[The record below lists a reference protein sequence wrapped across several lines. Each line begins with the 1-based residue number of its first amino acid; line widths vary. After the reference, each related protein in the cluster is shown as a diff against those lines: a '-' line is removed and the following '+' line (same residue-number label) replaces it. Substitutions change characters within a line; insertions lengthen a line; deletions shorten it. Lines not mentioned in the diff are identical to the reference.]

1 MCREEEWTKQEL
13 ARFDQEHEFYRAA
26 LVCMQQLDLVL
37 QKNVQRRFVFFLC
50 GFSLLTA
57 AASISVCCKCCAA
70 VLKGLTWLIPAITF
84 VAFYDS
90 LKLALDGCSEGI
102 SAMFYMVFCC
112 LCLELSP
119 VYGLLCSFAAS
130 KGSFVGL
137 RIFAL
142 PAHLFHCKLCGAI
155 DQITLSIPISLLL
168 KLIASFHRPP
178 MSRRQR
184 RQPDHHIVYYAY
196 PTGVFDDDFSPVT
209 GESLV
214 GVPSSSNIQDAH
226 QSIFE
231 CDAHSDSDISDLSAI
246 ASSSFVPSLQS
257 EMNQTGNAS
266 MIGPSSSKIFSLPA
280 SSNQA
285 RARFC

>member
-1 MCREEEWTKQEL
+1 MLFVVMKAFW
-13 ARFDQEHEFYRAA
+13 H
-26 LVCMQQLDLVL
+26 
-37 QKNVQRRFVFFLC
+37 RFVVKWLGICVGCHHKLLAIGKFVDSKLLPRVRLLVHAFLLC
-50 GFSLLTA
+50 LLIFSTA
-57 AASISVCCKCCAA
+57 N
-70 VLKGLTWLIPAITF
+70 F
-84 VAFYDS
+84 VA
-90 LKLALDGCSEGI
+90 LLI
-102 SAMFYMVFCC
+102 SWSSYNKVKWLGLHRHDVSAKKIVRDN
-112 LCLELSP
+112 CLEMFS
-119 VYGLLCSFAAS
+119 GF
-130 KGSFVGL
+130 
-137 RIFAL
+137 IM
-142 PAHLFHCKLCGAI
+142 
-155 DQITLSIPISLLL
+155 T
-168 KLIASFHRPP
+168 
-178 MSRRQR
+178 SRRQR
-184 RQPDHHIVYYAY
+184 RQPNHHIIYYAY

-285 RARFC
+285 REYTTLDNSPILSLLFCIFSFNTV